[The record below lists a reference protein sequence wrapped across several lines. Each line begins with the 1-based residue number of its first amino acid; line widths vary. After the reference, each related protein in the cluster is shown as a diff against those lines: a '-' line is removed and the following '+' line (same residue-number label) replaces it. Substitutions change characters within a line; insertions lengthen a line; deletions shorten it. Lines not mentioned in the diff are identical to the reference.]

1 MCVCVC
7 VYVCVWGVCVCV
19 CVCGVCVCVCGVYK
33 ERENQ
38 FGGKAMQLCQFV
50 IFKAYFSQLLKTDRW
65 AVSCEGPEKTE
76 QESKKEK
83 HFSLFHSF
91 NPPFPLPW
99 WLRW

>member
-1 MCVCVC
+1 
-7 VYVCVWGVCVCV
+7 
-19 CVCGVCVCVCGVYK
+19 
-33 ERENQ
+33 
-38 FGGKAMQLCQFV
+38 MQLCQFV

-65 AVSCEGPEKTE
+65 AVRCEGREKTE
-76 QESKKEK
+76 PESKKEK